1 MSTKIKL
8 CGMFREQDIDYAN
21 ELQPDYVGFVLNFPK
36 SHRSI
41 DKEMA
46 KRLKS
51 RLSEKIQA
59 VGVFV
64 DEKAGICAEYANNE
78 IVDLIQLHG
87 NENAEYVRKLRKLTN
102 APIIKAIRVTS
113 TNDISAVQKIGA
125 DYLLFDGGT
134 GEGKAFDHA
143 LLQGVEIT
151 QPFFLAG
158 GLTTENVSTAIGKFH
173 PFGVDVSSALE
184 ADGIKD
190 KTKMTAFV
198 NAVRKEL
205 L

>member
-1 MSTKIKL
+1 MNTKIKL

-21 ELQPDYVGFVLNFPK
+21 ELLPDYVGFVLNFPK

-41 DKEMA
+41 DKETA
-46 KRLKS
+46 RRLKA

-64 DEKAGICAEYANNE
+64 DEKAEICAEYANNG
-78 IVDLIQLHG
+78 IIDLIQLHG
-87 NENAEYVRKLRKLTN
+87 NENAEYIRKLRSFTN
-102 APIIKAIRVTS
+102 VPIIKAVRVFS
-113 TNDISAVQKIGA
+113 IDDISAAKNIGS
-125 DYLLFDGGT
+125 DYMLFDGGMGT
-134 GEGKAFDHA
+134 GKAFDYA
-143 LLQGVEIT
+143 LLRQAEIT

-158 GLTTENVSTAIGKFH
+158 GLSSETVALAVRQIH
-173 PFGVDVSSALE
+173 PFGVDASSSLE
-184 ADGIKD
+184 TDGIKD
-190 KTKMTAFV
+190 KTKMTAFM